1 LKFSEH
7 KINITIIIINF
18 ISLLIFL
25 ALLIF
30 IPCFYKNNIPIFI
43 FLISIALFLIYFGF
57 TLFSLFNFKKLN
69 LSLQSLEEVKLHN
82 KTLQILY
89 DDVRTF
95 KHDFCNIVQSIDGYI
110 KTGNLPSLEKYN
122 NEIKL
127 ECNSMNS
134 LSALNP
140 KFIDD
145 SGIYNL
151 IASKYYKAKKF
162 GISLDMNFLVKFSSL
177 NASTYAL
184 SRVLRNSF
192 R

>member
-1 LKFSEH
+1 MKFSEH

>member
-1 LKFSEH
+1 MKISEH

-30 IPCFYKNNIPIFI
+30 IPCFYKNNIPVFI
-43 FLISIALFLIYFGF
+43 FLIGISLFLVYLAF
-57 TLFSLFNFKKLN
+57 TIFSLFKFKKLN
-69 LSLQSLEEVKLHN
+69 LSLQDLEEAKLHN

-127 ECNSMNS
+127 ECGNLNS

-162 GISLDMNFLVKFSSL
+162 GISLDMNFLVKFSSI
-177 NASTYAL
+177 NVSTYAL
-184 SRVLRNSF
+184 SRVLRNSL

>member
-1 LKFSEH
+1 MKISEH
-7 KINITIIIINF
+7 KINIAIIVINF

-25 ALLIF
+25 VLLIF

-43 FLISIALFLIYFGF
+43 FLIGIALFLVYLAF
-57 TLFSLFNFKKLN
+57 TIFSLFKFKKLN
-69 LSLQSLEEVKLHN
+69 ISLQDLEEVKLHN

-127 ECNSMNS
+127 ECGNLNS

-162 GISLDMNFLVKFSSL
+162 GVSLDMNFLVKFSSI
-177 NASTYAL
+177 NVSTYAF
-184 SRVLRNSF
+184 SRILRNSL